1 MSFRMRYYYIVGIWI
16 FCCALPVMMGCMGEA
31 QKSRKDSFEVQFISK
46 WSKSLSILRNKSLGW
61 WIVFFHL

>member
-16 FCCALPVMMGCMGEA
+16 FCCALPVMMGCMGET
-31 QKSRKDSFEVQFISK
+31 QKSGKILLKCFISK